1 MAVSL
6 PDGRPL
12 SNKHYCSLRK
22 QWFRYTHWPNLGV
35 VDMINDSSHST
46 HQQNT
51 CHFNMAVS
59 CRQAS
64 SLVNMVK
71 YLVDIIIPCQQLQL
85 SCWHDTHLVNMTVP
99 CRQDGVPCRQGTRV
113 CVHDHLMSTRRCMS
127 TWPSL
132 STRRYVWTWPL
143 FLLTGTRAC
152 QHVHIM
158 LTCQFALLTGPFF
171 CIQAYVRVN
180 TASSC

>member
-1 MAVSL
+1 MTYRS
-6 PDGRPL
+6 PTSHQTCPL
-12 SNKHYCSLRK
+12 L
-22 QWFRYTHWPNLGV
+22 
-35 VDMINDSSHST
+35 DIMIR

-152 QHVHIM
+152 QQIYIM
-158 LTCQFALLTGPFF
+158 LTWQYPVDKIMFH
-171 CIQAYVRVN
+171 VDRVLGSVY
-180 TASSC
+180 TTTSC